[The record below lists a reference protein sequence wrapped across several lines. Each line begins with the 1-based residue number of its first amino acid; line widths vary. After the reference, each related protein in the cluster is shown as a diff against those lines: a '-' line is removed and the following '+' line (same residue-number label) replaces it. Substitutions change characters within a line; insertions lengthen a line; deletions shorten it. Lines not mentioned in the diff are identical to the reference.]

1 MDALYFR
8 VSSEKQ
14 TTENQ
19 FEDLLQVAERDDS
32 GRDSPRVRGLLADC
46 IYEEQIPTRNGTRTV
61 YRVRPE
67 IAAQLVRK
75 CVYVKQGRSGK
86 AEPSAAPCSSR

>member
-19 FEDLLQVAERDDS
+19 FENLLQVAEPDGAARGQDGFSRRLFRPWQRPYS
-32 GRDSPRVRGLLADC
+32 GCQLFFTSTLSITLATFSHMSLAD
-46 IYEEQIPTRNGTRTV
+46 
-61 YRVRPE
+61 
-67 IAAQLVRK
+67 
-75 CVYVKQGRSGK
+75 
-86 AEPSAAPCSSR
+86 SRIS